1 MRKLVAFL
9 LIPFL
14 FSCEKEI
21 SEKQSD
27 YFLKFY
33 GTYMSD
39 IASQVRELPDGGYV
53 ITGTSET
60 ESRGTDISLV
70 FTDKYGRQIGETKY
84 FGNSWDDKSNGLDI
98 YDEGLLISGGT
109 SNSDE
114 TPDAVLIQTD
124 FSGNIVGNIHNYGG
138 VNNDEAY
145 ASIQKDDGG
154 FFFVGYTNSLS
165 SSNQL
170 YIVSYDEN
178 FANPKVSANESGIQI
193 ALKNILKFRE
203 NQYFSAGT
211 RVIGGS
217 INSSQ
222 ISILFI
228 NEAGNYVVA
237 GDFGD
242 PLKANEF
249 ASMVQQND
257 STLFVLS
264 TLKEGSSTVGKLNVR
279 KIVYK
284 LDPFNP
290 GKILYMKERENFV
303 LSDNAIFNANDLT
316 LNKDG
321 NLVVLGTK
329 TVSLD
334 KKIVLM
340 IVDESGNKIGETKEF
355 GSTGEQTASS
365 VICSDEG
372 ILILGNNKY
381 GENSMFTLIK
391 TDAQGNLWE

>member
-98 YDEGLLISGGT
+98 YDEGLLISGGI

-114 TPDAVLIQTD
+114 TLDAVLIQTD